1 MLCRVVAR
9 TNADLQRVI
18 DALVGVTGVLRTAT
32 VIVLDTPLPYRA
44 LPLVRAA
51 ARAGR

>member
-1 MLCRVVAR
+1 
-9 TNADLQRVI
+9 
-18 DALVGVTGVLRTAT
+18 VLRTAT

-51 ARAGR
+51 ARARR